1 MSTEGRTAEAT
12 PAPLESA
19 GFVRLVSSAD
29 GDALAATG
37 LLARAIRERGTPF
50 QVTVGRT
57 VTERTERATIGE
69 PETDDATI
77 VVGSADADLEAI
89 RLAAT
94 DRAAT
99 LEAAELVRELGEA
112 PDPVLALAGLVAAGS
127 EPGAGESEWVLE
139 TARDRG
145 LVGRRPGV
153 AVPTADP
160 VDGLAHST
168 RVRAPWSGD
177 PDAVRDALSGL
188 ELPEPDALE
197 ASDHRAIGSLVALD
211 AVGAEDTVEASARSI
226 GRALKPYATPEGPFA
241 TVGGYADVLAATAR
255 TEPGTGVALAMGH
268 GVDRA
273 ALETWRTH
281 GRRAHAALDSASGSR
296 HDGLFVLGIEDGP
309 VETVAEIAVAYRSPE
324 PTVLVVGDGEAAL
337 ATRTGESLGS
347 TVEAIARALE
357 DDVDGLEYD
366 DGRRRGY
373 LRYDPETDDST
384 IIATTRE
391 FR

>member
-37 LLARAIRERGTPF
+37 LLARAIREHGTPF

-57 VTERTERATIGE
+57 VAERTERATIGE
-69 PETDDATI
+69 PEADDATI
-77 VVGSADADLEAI
+77 VVGSVDADLEAT

-99 LEAAELVRELGEA
+99 LEAAELVRELGES

-145 LVGRRPGV
+145 LVDRRAGV

-177 PDAVRDALSGL
+177 PDAVRDAFSGL
-188 ELPEPDALE
+188 ELPEPDALGTD
-197 ASDHRAIGSLVALD
+197 DHRAIGSLVALD

-273 ALETWRTH
+273 ALEAWRTH
-281 GRRAHAALDSASGSR
+281 GRRAHAALDSASVSR

-337 ATRTGESLGS
+337 ATRTDESLGS

-357 DDVDGLEYD
+357 GDVDGLEYD